1 MKYDFLKSVSLLA
14 LFAAFTAVIFA
25 CGGSDEPTAPKREQ
39 PTYSSSSMIPYSA
52 AYQETEISPIRFQA
66 PSVSANGDQSRFNF
80 TGSAILDGWD
90 TTANADSENDPM
102 FTDVILEFTYLTETG
117 EEQFAL
123 IQPEYVKPE
132 FPRPSVNLAEMGVT
146 LYDPNRTQC
155 GTFKLRVT
163 LLATNDMAK
172 PDKFVSVDS
181 VIFVRDAE
189 ACIEPVIES
198 SSSEPVIVSDV
209 VLSLNTGEMTTA
221 AAKGYSFKTDS
232 EVSAAEAQIQVRINE
247 ENQLTLVGLNG
258 YQVAKYTNANDKVWD
273 DDWYSELLP
282 PDPVHINDF
291 RFSPSKL
298 AETFEGFDVDA
309 FWVVVG
315 PAFNETT
322 CDDFFAVSLMTKG
335 IVDANGVVPLTI
347 VYYKK

>member
-1 MKYDFLKSVSLLA
+1 M
-14 LFAAFTAVIFA
+14 
-25 CGGSDEPTAPKREQ
+25 P
-39 PTYSSSSMIPYSA
+39 PYSA
-52 AYQETEISPIRFQA
+52 AYQETEVSPIRFQA
-66 PSVSANGDQSRFNF
+66 PSVSPNGDQTRFNF
-80 TGSAILDGWD
+80 TGSAVLDGWD
-90 TTANADSENDPM
+90 TTANVDSENDPV
-102 FTDVILEFTYLTETG
+102 FTDIILEFTYLSETG
-117 EEQFAL
+117 VEEVAM

-132 FPRPSVNLAEMGVT
+132 FPRPSVNLGEMGVT

-163 LLATNDMAK
+163 LLATNDLTK

-209 VLSLNTGEMTTA
+209 VLNLNTGDVSTDPS
-221 AAKGYSFKTDS
+221 KGFSFKTDA
-232 EVSAAEAQIQVRINE
+232 EVAATEAQVQFRLNE

-258 YQVAKYTNANDKVWD
+258 YQVAKYTNANDRVWD
-273 DDWYSELLP
+273 DDWYSENLP
-282 PDPVHINDF
+282 EAPVHINDF
-291 RFSPSKL
+291 RFSPTKL
-298 AETFEGFDVDA
+298 TESVEGFDVDA

-322 CDDFFAVSLMTKG
+322 CDDFFAVTLLTKG
-335 IVDANGVVPLTI
+335 IADGNGHVPLTI

>member
-1 MKYDFLKSVSLLA
+1 MKYDFFKSVSLLA

-25 CGGSDEPTAPKREQ
+25 CGESDEPSAPHREQ
-39 PTYSSSSMIPYSA
+39 PTYSSSSMVPYSA
-52 AYQETEISPIRFQA
+52 AYQETEVSPIRFQA

-80 TGSAILDGWD
+80 SGSAILDGWD
-90 TTANADSENDPM
+90 TTANADSENDPV
-102 FTDVILEFTYLTETG
+102 FTDVILEFTFLTETG

-163 LLATNDMAK
+163 LLATNDMTK

-198 SSSEPVIVSDV
+198 SSSEPTIVSTV
-209 VLSLNTGEMTTA
+209 QLEMFEANVKTSKAISLKTNGEEVA
-221 AAKGYSFKTDS
+221 ADQG
-232 EVSAAEAQIQVRINE
+232 QITFSINDANQV
-247 ENQLTLVGLNG
+247 TLIGLNG
-258 YQVAKYTNANDKVWD
+258 YKVGRYTNDKDRNWD
-273 DDWYSELLP
+273 DDWSSIELP
-282 PDPVHINDF
+282 PSPALISNF
-291 RFSPSKL
+291 QFSPNKL
-298 AETFEGFDVDA
+298 AESIEGFDVDA

-322 CDDFFAVSLMTKG
+322 GDDFFAITLKEKG
-335 IVDANGVVPLTI
+335 IVDANGAVPLDI
-347 VYYKK
+347 IFYKK

>member
-1 MKYDFLKSVSLLA
+1 MPV
-14 LFAAFTAVIFA
+14 
-25 CGGSDEPTAPKREQ
+25 
-39 PTYSSSSMIPYSA
+39 YSA

-90 TTANADSENDPM
+90 TTANADSENDPV
-102 FTDVILEFTYLTETG
+102 FTDVILEFTYLNASG
-117 EEQFAL
+117 VEEVAM

-163 LLATNDMAK
+163 LLATNDMTK
-172 PDKFVSVDS
+172 LDKFVSVDS

-189 ACIEPVIES
+189 ACIEPIIES
-198 SSSEPVIVSDV
+198 SSSEPTIVSNVQLEMFEADV
-209 VLSLNTGEMTTA
+209 KTSKAISLKTGEEVA
-221 AAKGYSFKTDS
+221 ADQG
-232 EVSAAEAQIQVRINE
+232 QITFSINE
-247 ENQLTLVGLNG
+247 ANQIILTGLNG
-258 YQVAKYTNANDKVWD
+258 YKVGRYTNDKDRNWD
-273 DDWYSELLP
+273 DDWSSIDLP
-282 PDPVHINDF
+282 PSPALISNF
-291 RFSPSKL
+291 QFSPNKL
-298 AETFEGFDVDA
+298 AESVEGFDVDA

-322 CDDFFAVSLMTKG
+322 GDDFFAVTLKEKG
-335 IVDANGVVPLTI
+335 IIDANGALPMTI
-347 VYYKK
+347 IFYKK